1 MAKRGTT
8 GIEGGKAAEGASGEV
23 ISDAMEQRLVAL
35 AEQLGRLAGTVQ
47 TRAEGW
53 LDSAALNKQLAGV
66 RDSAASLLA
75 QLGGGRKAPAKEAP
89 AKKAAAAAPG
99 GAGKGRSGGVV
110 DAPGKKHRKPLP
122 PDPDAKRAASQA
134 AKMRAAK
141 TMVKT
146 TRQRGRG

>member
-1 MAKRGTT
+1 
-8 GIEGGKAAEGASGEV
+8 
-23 ISDAMEQRLVAL
+23 
-35 AEQLGRLAGTVQ
+35 
-47 TRAEGW
+47 
-53 LDSAALNKQLAGV
+53 V

-75 QLGGGRKAPAKEAP
+75 QLGGDRKAPAKKAP

-99 GAGKGRSGGVV
+99 GAGKGRSRGVV
-110 DAPGKKHRKPLP
+110 DAPGQKTRKPLP